1 MSEVQRK
8 YDYIIVGGG
17 SAGAALATRLS
28 ENPALDVLL
37 LEAGGKDSNPLIHI
51 PFGLSL
57 LSRFESIGWGYHTA
71 PQKEMYDRE
80 LFWPRGKTLGGSSSV
95 NAMCYIRGQ
104 REDYDR
110 WAFEEGA
117 TGWSFDDV
125 LPYFKRSENFE
136 EGADEYHGKGGP
148 LNVSKLRHTCILS
161 DAFVKS
167 ASYAGYQQ
175 LDDFNRD
182 DREGLG
188 YYHVTQVNG
197 QRCSTAKGYL
207 SQAKHRNNLTVLTKV
222 AAEKVLL
229 KEGIA
234 IGVQVREKG
243 VVNRYFAQSEVILC
257 GGAINSPQLLMLSGI
272 GPRAE
277 LEDKGIFVHQD
288 LQGVGQNLQDHLDA
302 IVQHT
307 CKARQG
313 YAVAPGALPSYVKA
327 TAEYTLKRNG
337 LFSSNIAEAG
347 GFVSSS
353 LATQCPDIQFHFLP
367 AILNDH
373 GRQLAFGYGYG
384 LHVCCLYP
392 KSRGSISLQSNH
404 PADQALIDP
413 NYLSE
418 PEDQQVMI
426 EGVRIARNILS
437 SPEFDRFH
445 GGEIYPGE
453 GVQSDDE
460 ILDFL
465 RERAETIYHP
475 IGTCKMGSDDDEM
488 AVVDNQLRVRGIKG
502 LRVVDASVMP
512 SLIGGN
518 TNAPTVMIAERAAE
532 LIKAS
537 HEGQPV
543 PIASK
548 VMA

>member
-1 MSEVQRK
+1 MSEVLSK
-8 YDYIIVGGG
+8 YDCIIVGGG
-17 SAGAALATRLS
+17 SAGAVLATRLS
-28 ENPALDVLL
+28 ENPALDILL
-37 LEAGGKDSNPLIHI
+37 LEAGSKDTNPLIHI

-57 LSRFESIGWGYHTA
+57 LSRFEGIGWGYHTA

-104 REDYDR
+104 KEDYDR
-110 WAFEEGA
+110 WANEEGA
-117 TGWSFDDV
+117 EGWSFDDV

-136 EGADEYHGKGGP
+136 EGADEYHGTGGP
-148 LNVSKLRHTCILS
+148 LNVSKLRHTSVLS
-161 DAFVKS
+161 DAFVNS
-167 ASYAGYQQ
+167 ASIAGYQQ
-175 LDDFNRD
+175 LDDFNRN

-188 YYHVTQVNG
+188 YYHVTQANG

-207 SQAKHRNNLTVLTKV
+207 TQAKHRNNLTVLTRV

-229 KEGIA
+229 KEGRA

-243 VVNRYFAQSEVILC
+243 VVNRYFAKSEVILS

-277 LEDKGIFVHQD
+277 LEEKGIFVQQD
-288 LQGVGQNLQDHLDA
+288 LPGVGQNLQDHLDA
-302 IVQHT
+302 IVQYT
-307 CKARQG
+307 CKAREG
-313 YAVAPGALPSYVKA
+313 YAVALGALPSYVKA
-327 TAEYTLKRNG
+327 TADYAFRRKG
-337 LFSSNIAEAG
+337 IFSSNIAEAG

-353 LATQCPDIQFHFLP
+353 LATQGPDIQFHFLP

-392 KSRGSISLQSNH
+392 KSRGTISLQSNH

-413 NYLSE
+413 NYLTAE
-418 PEDQQVMI
+418 EDQQVMI
-426 EGVRIARNILS
+426 EGVRIARKLLS
-437 SPEFDRFH
+437 APDFDKFQ
-445 GGEIYPGE
+445 GSELYPGVE
-453 GVQSDDE
+453 AQTDEE
-460 ILDFL
+460 ILEFL

-475 IGTCKMGSDDDEM
+475 IGTCKMGSHDDEM
-488 AVVDNQLRVRGIKG
+488 AVVDTQLRVRGIAG

-532 LIKAS
+532 FIKAT

-543 PIASK
+543 SLAKAES
-548 VMA
+548 A